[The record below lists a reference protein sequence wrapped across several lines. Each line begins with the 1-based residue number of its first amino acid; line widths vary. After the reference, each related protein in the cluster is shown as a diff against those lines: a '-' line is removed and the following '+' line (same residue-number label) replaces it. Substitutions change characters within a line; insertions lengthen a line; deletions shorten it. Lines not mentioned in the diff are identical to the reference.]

1 MRRRYAMLLALL
13 SGALIVVVCAVFAL
27 VPH

>member
-1 MRRRYAMLLALL
+1 MRRRYATMLALL

-27 VPH
+27 IPH